1 MDSGLNAVSGYVAHL
16 PAILQQG
23 SFMGRFLLAFEA
35 VLSGGVKKP
44 EGFSGALPLGLE
56 EMLDDI
62 SSYFTPDE
70 APELFFPWLSQWVAR
85 SISDDWS
92 LNAKRNMLSQAVSLY
107 KTRGTRQGIQD
118 VLNICLERSATANSS
133 AVTNGATVTEVHDDD
148 RPHYFEVTLVVTE
161 RKPAELAKKAR
172 QVRAI
177 VDQEKPAH
185 TYYSLTIQ
193 YPGLRVNND
202 PKGNP
207 DDGPGVIVGETTV
220 LGTMTASAT
229 ELKTGTMTETEDT
242 DDEEDETS
250 GEIEETAT

>member
-1 MDSGLNAVSGYVAHL
+1 MATGLSSASSYITHL
-16 PAILQQG
+16 PAILHQG
-23 SFMGRFLLAFEA
+23 PFMERFLLAFEA
-35 VLSGGVKKP
+35 VLSGGVRKP
-44 EGFSGALPLGLE
+44 DGYPEALPRGLE
-56 EMLDDI
+56 EVLDDI
-62 SSYFTPDE
+62 SSYFTPEE
-70 APELFFPWLSQWVAR
+70 APELFLPWLSQWVAR

-92 LNAKRNMLSQAVSLY
+92 LATKRAMLSQAVALY

-118 VLNICLERSATANSS
+118 VLNVCLGKST
-133 AVTNGATVTEVHDDD
+133 TLGGATVTEVNDDTK
-148 RPHYFEVTLVVTE
+148 PHYFEVTLVVTE

-193 YPGLRVNND
+193 YPGLRINND
-202 PKGNP
+202 PVGNP

-229 ELKTGTMTETEDT
+229 ELKTGTMAEET
-242 DDEEDETS
+242 DEEETDGSDES
-250 GEIEETAT
+250 EEGET

>member
-1 MDSGLNAVSGYVAHL
+1 MDSSVSTVSGYLAHL
-16 PAILQQG
+16 PAILHQG

-35 VLSGGVKKP
+35 VLSGNVKEP
-44 EGFSGALPLGLE
+44 DGYAEELPLGLE
-56 EMLDDI
+56 AVLDDI
-62 SSYFTPDE
+62 ASYFTPEE
-70 APELFFPWLSQWVAR
+70 APEGFLPWLSQWVAR

-92 LNAKRNMLSQAVSLY
+92 VETTRAMLSQAVALY

-118 VLNICLERSATANSS
+118 VLNVCLGTSS
-133 AVTNGATVTEVHDDD
+133 SLSGATVTEVNDDA

-161 RKPAELAKKAR
+161 RNPSELAKKAR

-193 YPGLRVNND
+193 YPGLRINND
-202 PKGNP
+202 PAGYP
-207 DDGPGVIVGETTV
+207 DIGPGVIIGETTV

-229 ELKTGTMTETEDT
+229 ELKTGVIG
-242 DDEEDETS
+242 EEE
-250 GEIEETAT
+250 GG

>member
-1 MDSGLNAVSGYVAHL
+1 MDASVNSVSGYIAHL
-16 PAILQQG
+16 PAILHQG
-23 SFMGRFLLAFEA
+23 PFMARFLLAFEA
-35 VLSGGVKKP
+35 VLSGGVMKP
-44 EGFSGALPLGLE
+44 DGYPEALPLGLE
-56 EMLDDI
+56 AVLDKI
-62 SSYFTPDE
+62 VRYFTPSD
-70 APELFFPWLSQWVAR
+70 APEEFLPWLSQWVAR

-92 LNAKRNMLSQAVSLY
+92 TEARRAMLSQAVALY

-118 VLNICLERSATANSS
+118 VLNVCLGKST
-133 AVTNGATVTEVHDDD
+133 TLGGATVTEVNDNA

-202 PKGNP
+202 PVGNP
-207 DDGPGVIVGETTV
+207 DVGPGVIVGETTV

-229 ELKTGTMTETEDT
+229 ELKTGVMAED
-242 DDEEDETS
+242 DDGSSTP
-250 GEIEETAT
+250 